1 MTAAGAP
8 PVKADDDEPQ
18 GIHDAA
24 LVLAEVI
31 KSAIEM
37 ADQLEKDGAD
47 ADVDDTTKRAMVQV
61 TKLLGQASVAMDTV
75 ETSLGIERQ
84 AEEDSES
91 RASSASAPPIDAVR
105 RLLAKRRQP
114 AE

>member
-1 MTAAGAP
+1 MAT
-8 PVKADDDEPQ
+8 D

-24 LVLAEVI
+24 LVLSEVI

-47 ADVDDTTKRAMVQV
+47 AGVDDTTKRAMVQV
-61 TKLLGQASVAMDTV
+61 AKLLGQASVAMDTV

-84 AEEDSES
+84 AEE
-91 RASSASAPPIDAVR
+91 SSPSAAPATAPPIDAMR
-105 RLLAKRRQP
+105 RVLEKRRTP
-114 AE
+114 AG